1 MDRGTW
7 RATVH
12 VASKSRTRL
21 KLLST
26 QACLICKDFLGALP
40 ALPRWPHP
48 GLTIAWPS
56 LPWILHSALVGR

>member
-1 MDRGTW
+1 MDRGAW
-7 RATVH
+7 QSTVH

-26 QACLICKDFLGALP
+26 QARLICKDFLGTLP
-40 ALPRWPHP
+40 ALTRQPHP

-56 LPWILHSALVGR
+56 LPWILHSAAVGR